1 MINLQSI
8 FTSCHTNL
16 KVQNLNVITLLKLS
30 VLSLV
35 TGTIISP
42 RSPVIDH
49 SGGNFGQRYS
59 KALHLRTT
67 YKKLLAL
74 YSFCCTPVYKKR
86 LRLPEKRN

>member
-42 RSPVIDH
+42 GSPVIDH

-59 KALHLRTT
+59 KAL
-67 YKKLLAL
+67 
-74 YSFCCTPVYKKR
+74 R
-86 LRLPEKRN
+86 LRNHL